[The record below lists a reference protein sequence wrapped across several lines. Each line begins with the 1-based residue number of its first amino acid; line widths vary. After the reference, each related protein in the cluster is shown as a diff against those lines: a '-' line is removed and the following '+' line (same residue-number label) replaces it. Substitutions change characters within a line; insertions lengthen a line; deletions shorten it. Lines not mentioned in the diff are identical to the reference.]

1 MLTEYTMKKAI
12 LTGWLIFILVFSAN
26 SQSKQAEF
34 PILEGPYLGQKPP
47 GIKPEIFAPGIVST
61 GLYTRDIAITKDGS
75 EIYFCISDA
84 AATAILVTKLANN
97 RWTEPVIAP
106 FSGKGYFDFEPHISP
121 DGEKFFFL
129 SSRPPQGKE
138 PMTGW
143 FYQKIWM
150 MNRTESGW
158 SEPHLVDEPV
168 SSEDNEFFPSV
179 TNENVLYFTRSS
191 KNSKIRIYR
200 SRFENGKYK
209 DPEILPFDIPENGML
224 FNAFISPKEDFLITC
239 AQGIDSTNVDQDY
252 YISFRTPDEK
262 WSKLIKFGPEINTP
276 GDNANSAFVSPD
288 GKYLFFSSSRKDPSR
303 SPVKSGTSL
312 RTIINLKSVPG
323 NGSSAIYWVSAKII
337 EELKPKE

>member
-1 MLTEYTMKKAI
+1 MKKVVF
-12 LTGWLIFILVFSAN
+12 TGLLIFILVFSAN
-26 SQSKQAEF
+26 SQSEQAEF

-61 GLYTRDIAITKDGS
+61 GLYTRDLAITKDGS

-84 AATAILVTKLANN
+84 VATAILVTKLVNK

-121 DGEKFFFL
+121 DVEMFFFL
-129 SSRPPQGKE
+129 SNRPPQGKE
-138 PMTGW
+138 PMAGW
-143 FYQKIWM
+143 FYQKIWV
-150 MNRTESGW
+150 MNRTTTGW
-158 SEPHLVDEPV
+158 SEPQLVDEPV
-168 SSEDNEFFPSV
+168 SSEENEFFPSV

-200 SRFENGKYK
+200 SGFENGKYK

-252 YISFRTPDEK
+252 YISFRTPDNR

-276 GDNANSAFVSPD
+276 GDNANSAFISPD

-303 SPVKSGTSL
+303 SPVESGTSL

-323 NGSSAIYWVSAKII
+323 YGSSAIYWVSVKII
-337 EELKPKE
+337 EELMNDNSLQKP